1 MDSNTFNRTL
11 YSDDDGNF
19 EIEYDPSVKYVSFI
33 RNRKLNNMEYVQ
45 LSVNTFKIL
54 VTMIISSYHT
64 FEVRIKQADGYAY
77 LFNYWSDKSRF
88 GGSLMYMIRTI
99 NGLNENE
106 FHITQDI
113 ALEILGNSY
122 KIEEKILDMDKTW
135 NNNEKINEIYT
146 PDLKPD
152 ESLGTGYEGED
163 ECEQT
168 WKDALSRLLNEI
180 KYSSLPNRIQRLVS
194 FVIAHQLLPRQ
205 IPYNVL
211 RLIKDNYRYL
221 AYLNTSVNVITLG
234 CNEKGSER
242 DEVVVEVN
250 DSVDEGTENYD
261 PNSEIC
267 VCPLCTPHSGEGT
280 ESDEGVDEVDDSVN
294 DDSESDEGVYE
305 VNDASESDEGLGTG
319 DEGDDECSES
329 DKSVHECI
337 EKVDGN
343 AYTDECKDECERT

>member
-54 VTMIISSYHT
+54 VKMLDSPYHT
-64 FEVRIKQADGYAY
+64 FEIRIDQPGGYAH
-77 LFNYWSDKSRF
+77 LFNYWSDNTRF
-88 GGSLMYMIRTI
+88 GGSNVFMVRTI
-99 NGLNENE
+99 NGLNKNE

-113 ALEILGNSY
+113 AHDIYFNSSR
-122 KIEEKILDMDKTW
+122 IEGEILDMDKNW
-135 NNNEKINEIYT
+135 NNNEKLNKIFT
-146 PDLKPD
+146 PDLKLD

-221 AYLNTSVNVITLG
+221 EYLNSSVNVITLG
-234 CNEKGSER
+234 SNEKCSER
-242 DEVVVEVN
+242 DVGDNVITLESDVNVQDVIEDYGVSVINESGGILMIMKRGEVKDEIL
-250 DSVDEGTENYD
+250 DSVSECTESKKGDDESSESEY
-261 PNSEIC
+261 PNSENC
-267 VCPLCTPHSGEGT
+267 NCSLCTPHLGEVT
-280 ESDEGVDEVDDSVN
+280 ESDGSDVDECDCVGFGNNIV
-294 DDSESDEGVYE
+294 SE
-305 VNDASESDEGLGTG
+305 
-319 DEGDDECSES
+319 
-329 DKSVHECI
+329 HE
-337 EKVDGN
+337 
-343 AYTDECKDECERT
+343 

>member
-11 YSDDDGNF
+11 YLDDDEDF
-19 EIEYDPSVKYVSFI
+19 EIKYDPEVKYVSFI
-33 RNRKLNNMEYVQ
+33 RNRKFNNMEYVQ

-54 VTMIISSYHT
+54 VKMLDSPYHT
-64 FEVRIKQADGYAY
+64 FEIRIDQPGGYAH
-77 LFNYWSDKSRF
+77 LFNHWSDKTRF
-88 GGSLMYMIRTI
+88 GGSNVFMVRTI
-99 NGLNENE
+99 TGLNKNE

-113 ALEILGNSY
+113 AHDIYFNSSR
-122 KIEEKILDMDKTW
+122 IEGEILDMDKNW
-135 NNNEKINEIYT
+135 NNNEKLNKIFT
-146 PDLKPD
+146 PDLKLD

-168 WKDALSRLLNEI
+168 WKDALTRLLNEI

-211 RLIKDNYRYL
+211 RLIKGNYRYL

-250 DSVDEGTENYD
+250 DSVDEGTDNYD
-261 PNSEIC
+261 PNSEIFNSS
-267 VCPLCTPHSGEGT
+267 LCTPHSGEGM

-294 DDSESDEGVYE
+294 DD
-305 VNDASESDEGLGTG
+305 SESDEGLGTG

-329 DKSVHECI
+329 DKSVHEFI
-337 EKVDGN
+337 DKVDGN
-343 AYTDECKDECERT
+343 AYVDECKDECEQT

>member
-64 FEVRIKQADGYAY
+64 FEVRIKQTDGYAY
-77 LFNYWSDKSRF
+77 LFNYWSDKTRF

-113 ALEILGNSY
+113 ALEILGNSC
-122 KIEEKILDMDKTW
+122 KIEEKILDMDKTRD
-135 NNNEKINEIYT
+135 NNEKINEIYT
-146 PDLKPD
+146 LDLKPD
-152 ESLGTGYEGED
+152 ESLGSGYEGDD

-168 WKDALSRLLNEI
+168 WKCALTSLLNEI
-180 KYSSLPNRIQRLVS
+180 KYSSLPNQIQRLVS

-221 AYLNTSVNVITLG
+221 EYLNSSVNVITLG
-234 CNEKGSER
+234 SNEKCSER
-242 DEVVVEVN
+242 DVGDNVITLESNVNVQDVIEDYGVSVINESGGILMIMKRGEVKDEIL
-250 DSVDEGTENYD
+250 DSVSECTESNKGDDESSESEY
-261 PNSEIC
+261 PNSENC
-267 VCPLCTPHSGEGT
+267 NCSLCTPHLGEVT
-280 ESDEGVDEVDDSVN
+280 ESDGSDVDECDCVGFGNNIV
-294 DDSESDEGVYE
+294 SE
-305 VNDASESDEGLGTG
+305 
-319 DEGDDECSES
+319 
-329 DKSVHECI
+329 HE
-337 EKVDGN
+337 
-343 AYTDECKDECERT
+343 